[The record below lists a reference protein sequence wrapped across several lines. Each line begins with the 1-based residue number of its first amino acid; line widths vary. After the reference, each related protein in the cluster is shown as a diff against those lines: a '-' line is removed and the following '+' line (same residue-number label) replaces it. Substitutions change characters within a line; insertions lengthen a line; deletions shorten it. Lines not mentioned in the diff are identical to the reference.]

1 MGSRGNR
8 AGVTCSVAG
17 TCPATESS
25 SYFFFGAA
33 RLELVFGFADAA
45 VFDLLVLA
53 ARLAGAFAVVFA
65 ITSPM

>member
-1 MGSRGNR
+1 
-8 AGVTCSVAG
+8 VAG
-17 TCPATESS
+17 TCPATESC

-53 ARLAGAFAVVFA
+53 ARLAGAFVVVFA